1 MKLNSVHVVFW
12 LLCYQNGH
20 TNEKRTPK
28 CYKFSCLDSRLSP
41 FSEYQLQFANLLIYL
56 SRVQRLNV
64 FHKLGSIPTSLAC
77 PVVVLSCFA
86 CLVFRTIPRTFEAA
100 KTRGGLNVIKVLSM
114 KTG

>member
-12 LLCYQNGH
+12 HLFYQNGH
-20 TNEKRTPK
+20 TNDYLRRPK
-28 CYKFSCLDSRLSP
+28 CYRFSCLDSRLSP
-41 FSEYQLQFANLLIYL
+41 FSEYQFTNLLIYQ
-56 SRVQRLNV
+56 SRVKRLNV
-64 FHKLGSIPTSLAC
+64 IHKLGSIPTSLAC

-100 KTRGGLNVIKVLSM
+100 KTRGCLKVIKTLSM